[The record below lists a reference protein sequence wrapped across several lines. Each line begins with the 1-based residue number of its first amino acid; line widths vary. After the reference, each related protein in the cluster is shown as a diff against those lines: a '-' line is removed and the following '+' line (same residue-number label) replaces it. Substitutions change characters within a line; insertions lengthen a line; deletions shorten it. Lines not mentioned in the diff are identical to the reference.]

1 MGVKTPIAYNGYYTR
16 FVKKSRG
23 EAGCLKK
30 STYLRGDPS
39 ANASG
44 RQKRG
49 GSGRQKRGR
58 SGRHE
63 KGALGA
69 TKKGDVRGDMK
80 GVRAD
85 KIKRMGL
92 TKWAQG

>member
-1 MGVKTPIAYNGYYTR
+1 MT
-16 FVKKSRG
+16 KK
-23 EAGCLKK
+23 A
-30 STYLRGDPS
+30 RGDIPHPVVPRHAS
-39 ANASG
+39 AERPLG
-44 RQKRG
+44 LR
-49 GSGRQKRGR
+49 
-58 SGRHE
+58 
-63 KGALGA
+63 LGA